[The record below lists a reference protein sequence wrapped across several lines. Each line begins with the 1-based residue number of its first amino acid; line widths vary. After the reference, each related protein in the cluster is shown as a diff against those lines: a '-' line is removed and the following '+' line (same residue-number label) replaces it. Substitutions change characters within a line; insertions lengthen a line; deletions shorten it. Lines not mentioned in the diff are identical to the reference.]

1 MTAGRAALPEDSV
14 VAVVVTRHRRDLLAK
29 SLAVVAEQTRVPDH
43 LVVVDNGPDDPAKEV
58 VDDCPIPSTY
68 LVSQR
73 NLGGA
78 GGFAL
83 GILHALAMGAQWVW
97 LADDDG
103 HPADAEVLATLL
115 DDAERLDL
123 AVVSPVVVNIDDPER
138 LAFPLRRGL
147 TWKRQRSEL
156 GTEFLPGIA
165 SFFNGALFSAEA
177 LDVVGVPDYRLFIR
191 GDEVEV
197 HRRVQRCGLRFG
209 TSLRAAY
216 VHPDGSAEFKPMLA
230 GYFHAQ
236 DPADDIKRYYTYR
249 NRGYL
254 LAQPGMRLIGL
265 LEVFRF
271 GLYFLGPKRDPRAF
285 LQWLRLLRQ
294 GRAERFYRHPIPR
307 RAPRPGEASP
317 RRPAG

>member
-1 MTAGRAALPEDSV
+1 MSMV
-14 VAVVVTRHRRDLLAK
+14 VVVVVTRHRRESLGK

-43 LVVVDNGPDDPAKEV
+43 LVVVDNGPDDPAEEV
-58 VDDCPIPSTY
+58 VVDCPIPSTY
-68 LVSQR
+68 LPSRR

-83 GILHALAMGAQWVW
+83 GILHALALGADWVW

-103 HPADAEVLATLL
+103 CPADVRVLQTLL
-115 DDAERLDL
+115 EEARRRDL
-123 AVVSPVVVNIDDPER
+123 AVISPVVVNIDDPER

-147 TWKRQRSEL
+147 TWKRRRSEL
-156 GTEFLPGIA
+156 GTDFLPGIA

-197 HRRVQRCGLRFG
+197 HRRVVRSGLRFG
-209 TSLRAAY
+209 TTLRASYA
-216 VHPDGSAEFKPMLA
+216 HPDGSAEFKPMLR
-230 GYFHAQ
+230 GRFHAQ

-254 LAQPGMRLIGL
+254 LSQPGMRRIGM
-265 LEVFRF
+265 LEVLRF
-271 GLYFLGPKRDPRAF
+271 GLYFLGTKRDPQAF
-285 LQWLRLLRQ
+285 RQWLKLVRQ
-294 GRAERFYRHPIPR
+294 GRAERFTRY
-307 RAPRPGEASP
+307 
-317 RRPAG
+317 

>member
-1 MTAGRAALPEDSV
+1 MSMV
-14 VAVVVTRHRRDLLAK
+14 VVVVVTRHRRELLGK

-43 LVVVDNGPDDPAKEV
+43 LVVVDNGPDDPAEEV
-58 VDDCPIPSTY
+58 VADCPIPSTY
-68 LVSQR
+68 LPSRR

-83 GILHALAMGAQWVW
+83 GILHALALGADWVW

-103 HPADAEVLATLL
+103 CPADVRVLQTLL
-115 DDAERLDL
+115 EEARRRDL
-123 AVVSPVVVNIDDPER
+123 AVISPVVVNIDDPER

-147 TWKRQRSEL
+147 TWKRRRSEL
-156 GTEFLPGIA
+156 GTDFLPGIA

-197 HRRVQRCGLRFG
+197 HRRVVRSGLRFG
-209 TSLRAAY
+209 TTLRASYA
-216 VHPDGSAEFKPMLA
+216 HPDGSAEFKPMLR
-230 GYFHAQ
+230 GRFHAQ

-254 LAQPGMRLIGL
+254 LSQPGMRRIGM
-265 LEVFRF
+265 LEVLRF
-271 GLYFLGPKRDPRAF
+271 GLYFLGTKRDPRAF
-285 LQWLRLLRQ
+285 RQWLKLVRQ
-294 GRAERFYRHPIPR
+294 GRAERFTRY
-307 RAPRPGEASP
+307 
-317 RRPAG
+317 